1 MRFIC
6 NEIDVSRKSSIK
18 LINFIRN
25 SDTPFFNMSL
35 FIASLNS
42 GSNGNCYYV
51 GNDQEAVLIDAGI
64 SCRETEIRMKRLGLL
79 LRKVKAIFISHEH
92 SDHINGVSVLSK
104 KYQIPVYVTPETKRG
119 GRLNLKENLAFSFVA
134 YQPVLIGNL
143 SITPFPK
150 LHDASDPHSFVVAS
164 DTVNVGV
171 FTDIGS
177 PCEHVIRN
185 FKQCH
190 AVFLESNYDEEML
203 EMGRYPIQLKNRIRD
218 GKGHLSN
225 RQALDLFLQHRP
237 SFMSHLLLSHLSAEN
252 NSQRIV
258 RELFREKSGD
268 TKIII
273 ATRSKETPVYHIR
286 HTTRRAF
293 ASKQESYSQ
302 LSLF

>member
-1 MRFIC
+1 
-6 NEIDVSRKSSIK
+6 
-18 LINFIRN
+18 
-25 SDTPFFNMSL
+25 MSL

-51 GNDQEAVLIDAGI
+51 GNDNEAVLIDAGI

-104 KYQIPVYVTPETKRG
+104 KYQIPVFVTPDTKRE
-119 GRLNLKENLAFSFVA
+119 GRLNLKEDLSFSFKA
-134 YQPVLIGNL
+134 YEPVSIGNI

-150 LHDASDPHSFVVAS
+150 LHDASDPHSFLLAS
-164 DTVNVGV
+164 DTVKVGV

-185 FKQCH
+185 FQQCH

-203 EMGRYPIQLKNRIRD
+203 ETGRYPIQLKNRIRN

-225 RQALDLFLQHRP
+225 KQALDLFLQHRP
-237 SFMSHLLLSHLSAEN
+237 TFMSHLLLSHLSDQN
-252 NSQRIV
+252 NTHKIV
-258 RELFREKSGD
+258 RDLFSKKPGN

-273 ATRSKETPVYHIR
+273 ASRNKETPVFHIR
-286 HTTRRAF
+286 HSPRRTI
-293 ASKQESYSQ
+293 SVGQDSYSQ

>member
-1 MRFIC
+1 
-6 NEIDVSRKSSIK
+6 
-18 LINFIRN
+18 
-25 SDTPFFNMSL
+25 MSL
-35 FIASLNS
+35 FVASLNS

-92 SDHINGVSVLSK
+92 SDHINGVTVLSR
-104 KYQIPVYVTPETKRG
+104 KYQIPVYVTPDTKRE
-119 GRLNLKENLAFSFVA
+119 GRLNLKEHLSFSFKA
-134 YQPVLIGNL
+134 YEPVLIGNL
-143 SITPFPK
+143 SIVSFPK
-150 LHDASDPHSFVVAS
+150 LHDARDPHSFVIANERVK
-164 DTVNVGV
+164 VGV

-177 PCEHVIRN
+177 ACEHVIRN
-185 FKQCH
+185 FQQCH

-203 EMGRYPIQLKNRIRD
+203 ETGRYPIHLKNRIRD

-225 RQALDLFLQHRP
+225 RQALDLFRQHKP

-258 RELFREKSGD
+258 RELFRQHSGE

-273 ATRSKETPVYHIR
+273 ASRNKETKLYHIR
-286 HTTRRAF
+286 QRIRREEVIAR
-293 ASKQESYSQ
+293 SSTSQ